1 MSQVIYPVERLLSNP
16 RIFHA
21 IANHLGG
28 PDADTLRTA
37 FYDLLENEINDGD
50 GPEEFIFSSEE
61 ACFRINMED
70 DSFEIILDSGYVSVL
85 TVVEGE
91 TRAEITNEGE
101 FAATSAIY
109 KRLVNAIEESH
120 PELSGDIALCSPP
133 TPGNGFLRSDDG
145 DYFAGSFHL
154 LSDPD
159 KQYTFNVE
167 VIDIQTDQLKATIK
181 KV

>member
-1 MSQVIYPVERLLSNP
+1 MSQVIYPVERLLANP
-16 RIFHA
+16 RLFHA

-28 PDADTLRTA
+28 PDAETIRTSW
-37 FYDLLENEINDGD
+37 YSLLECELNDSSD
-50 GPEEFIFSSEE
+50 PDDFVFSATET
-61 ACFRINMED
+61 CFRIDEED
-70 DSFEIILDSGYVSVL
+70 DSFEIVLDNGYISVL

-91 TRAEITNEGE
+91 VRAEITNDGE

-145 DYFAGSFHL
+145 DYFTGSFHL